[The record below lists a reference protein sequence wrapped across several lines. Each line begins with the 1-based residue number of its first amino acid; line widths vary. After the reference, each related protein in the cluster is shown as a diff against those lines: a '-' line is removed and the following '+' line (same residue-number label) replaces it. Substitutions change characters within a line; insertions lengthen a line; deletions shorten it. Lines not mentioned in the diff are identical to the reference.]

1 MFSVGTPATPVRGRA
16 VKAGCSGARSG
27 RIGAHPEPEVPVPD
41 STPEQAEYD
50 VAVIGAGPAGT
61 AAALRAAELGA
72 RVVVLEA
79 ARVGGTCV
87 NTGCVPTRVL
97 AKTARMMRE
106 TRSAGDYGI
115 EIGTPVLDWAATVR
129 HVHERV
135 DLVRSI
141 KREAQRFEE
150 AGVDLIHEG
159 RARFVD
165 ESTLVLDSGRRIRAR
180 SIMVCVG
187 GHSRRLPIPG
197 AELATVPE
205 DVLGLT
211 ELPRRV
217 AVIGGGNTGAQL
229 VTVFN
234 AFGSEVTLLDVAPR
248 ILMTSDSSIS
258 EHVASAFERQGV
270 RVRTGIETV
279 SGIERQDDG
288 SLAIAWREGGEDR
301 TAEVDVVIM
310 ATGWPADVEDLG
322 LENAGIE
329 VVRSAIPA
337 DQYFRTVVPHI
348 FAVGDANGRDM
359 LVQAAQF
366 EAEAAA
372 ENAVLGANRR
382 TPQFLLPA
390 GGFTDP
396 DYAGVGFTQE
406 QARER
411 DPQCVVAS
419 VPFSNLDRAVIDDR
433 ENGFLTLIADRR
445 RELLLGAHAVGEN
458 AIEVVQSVTTAMA
471 AGVDLATLANVR
483 FAYPTYSA
491 VIGMAARA
499 LLAEP
504 ARPTELD

>member
-1 MFSVGTPATPVRGRA
+1 
-16 VKAGCSGARSG
+16 
-27 RIGAHPEPEVPVPD
+27 VPD
-41 STPEQAEYD
+41 SIQHYD

-97 AKTARMMRE
+97 AKTARIIRE
-106 TRSAGDYGI
+106 ARTASDYGVDV
-115 EIGTPVLDWAATVR
+115 GTPRIDWAATVQ

-135 DLVRSI
+135 DKVRSI

-150 AGVDLIHEG
+150 AGVELIHEG
-159 RARFVD
+159 RARFED
-165 ESTLVLDSGRRIRAR
+165 ESTLVLDSGRRLTAS
-180 SIMVCVG
+180 SILICVG

-205 DVLGLT
+205 DVLALPS
-211 ELPRRV
+211 LPRRV

-248 ILMTSDSSIS
+248 ILTTSDASIS
-258 EHVASAFERQGV
+258 AYVSAAFERQGV
-270 RVRTGIETV
+270 RVSTGIETV
-279 SGIERQDDG
+279 ESIERVDAG
-288 SLAIAWREGGEDR
+288 LALRWKDEGRSHGEEFD
-301 TAEVDVVIM
+301 AVIM

-337 DQYFRTVVPHI
+337 DQYFRTVVPHV

-382 TPQFLLPA
+382 TPQHLLPA

-396 DYAGVGFTQE
+396 DYAGVGFTLE
-406 QARER
+406 QSRER

-419 VPFSNLDRAVIDDR
+419 VPFSGVDRAVIDDR
-433 ENGFLTLIADRR
+433 ESGFLTLISDRR

-471 AGVDLATLANVR
+471 AGVDVATLANVR

-499 LLAEP
+499 LLKEP

>member
-1 MFSVGTPATPVRGRA
+1 MCVCVCVYVCVYVHVWAWERTSSALLGRGGSSPLFAVFCLRLLLLAARAAQGVGAALLLPNSLALLNAAYQGEKRGRA
-16 VKAGCSGARSG
+16 VGIWAAAGAASDAVAPL
-27 RIGAHPEPEVPVPD
+27 IGGLLTEHLGWQWVFLVNVPVGVALLVVAWRVVPSPEPGDPQPLDVVARGPLTGSIAVPGDKSISHRALMFASLAVGT
-41 STPEQAEYD
+41 SRITGLLEGED
-50 VAVIGAGPAGT
+50 VLAT
-61 AAALRAAELGA
+61 AAAMRAMGA
-72 RVVVLEA
+72 
-79 ARVGGTCV
+79 T
-87 NTGCVPTRVL
+87 
-97 AKTARMMRE
+97 
-106 TRSAGDYGI
+106 
-115 EIGTPVLDWAATVR
+115 
-129 HVHERV
+129 
-135 DLVRSI
+135 
-141 KREAQRFEE
+141 
-150 AGVDLIHEG
+150 
-159 RARFVD
+159 
-165 ESTLVLDSGRRIRAR
+165 
-180 SIMVCVG
+180 
-187 GHSRRLPIPG
+187 
-197 AELATVPE
+197 
-205 DVLGLT
+205 
-211 ELPRRV
+211 
-217 AVIGGGNTGAQL
+217 
-229 VTVFN
+229 
-234 AFGSEVTLLDVAPR
+234 
-248 ILMTSDSSIS
+248 
-258 EHVASAFERQGV
+258 
-270 RVRTGIETV
+270 
-279 SGIERQDDG
+279 IERQDDG

-411 DPQCVVAS
+411 DPQCIVAS
-419 VPFSNLDRAVIDDR
+419 VPFSSVDRAVIDDR
-433 ENGFLTLIADRR
+433 EGGFLTLIADRR

-471 AGVDLATLANVR
+471 AGIDVATLGGVK

-499 LLAEP
+499 LLAQPAQAQAAGPVRDVAAGDHEVSTGAREDRAEGGSPRCEP
-504 ARPTELD
+504 GGSSPP